1 MSQFLLRSH
10 GVGNR
15 ADSTPGGAAWVGGWR
30 KSLER
35 SSPPHSIFFS
45 LEPLVSPSFRL
56 PGAQKGTSG
65 LCAPQHVVNP
75 VHIHGHPSE
84 EIGELEGGA
93 LADHEGVH
101 SMKNAIADQG
111 AARVSLR

>member
-1 MSQFLLRSH
+1 MEEKPGKIQ
-10 GVGNR
+10 
-15 ADSTPGGAAWVGGWR
+15 STPLHFFLTRAAG
-30 KSLER
+30 
-35 SSPPHSIFFS
+35 
-45 LEPLVSPSFRL
+45 EPQLL